1 MNEIVSGRHNALVD
15 PSLHIWGWE
24 IPVYLFLGG
33 LAAGLLVVS
42 ALLSLRNDG
51 NRSPSRPVQM
61 APFLALGAI
70 SVGMLALFL
79 DLEHKT
85 HVFRFYLAF
94 KPASPMSWGSWI
106 LLMVYPVGLLL
117 GLASLDRQA
126 RTALIGNRLTR
137 WLRLS
142 RPLEAL
148 SVRVDAWAGGI
159 ARIALATGVGL
170 GIYTGILLGALAAQP
185 LWNSPVL
192 GPLFLASG
200 ISSGGAFL
208 LLWPLSSEEHHLV
221 SRWDLW
227 AIVTEMLLLALFLI
241 GLAAGPG
248 AAQEGLRQLTSGPQA
263 SAFWVLVVL
272 GGLAA
277 PLVLKTL
284 EHQRH
289 LTPILVTPLLVLAGG
304 FALRWILVV
313 AGQASSLSPLF

>member
-1 MNEIVSGRHNALVD
+1 MNEVVSGRHNALVD

-33 LAAGLLVVS
+33 LAAGLLVLS
-42 ALLSLRNDG
+42 ALLFLRG
-51 NRSPSRPVQM
+51 GRGRVASRAMQA
-61 APFLALGAI
+61 APFLALGVL
-70 SVGMLALFL
+70 SVGIVALFL
-79 DLEHKT
+79 DLEHKS

-106 LLMVYPVGLLL
+106 LLLVYPVGLLL
-117 GLASLDRQA
+117 GMASLDEKA
-126 RTALIGNRLTR
+126 RDVVVRSRLVGT
-137 WLRLS
+137 LRLGGLVHGLFA
-142 RPLEAL
+142 RA
-148 SVRVDAWAGGI
+148 DAWAKGI
-159 ARIALATGVGL
+159 ARAAVATGASL

-200 ISSGGAFL
+200 ISSGGAL
-208 LLWPLSSEEHHLV
+208 LLLLPMSREEHRLV

-227 AIVTEMLLLALFLI
+227 AIVTEMVLLALFLI
-241 GLAAGPG
+241 GLAAGPR
-248 AAQEGLRQLTSGPQA
+248 ASQDGLRLLMSGPQA

-272 GGLAA
+272 VGLVA
-277 PLVLKTL
+277 PLTLKVI
-284 EHQRH
+284 EHRRH
-289 LTPILVTPLLVLAGG
+289 LSPILVTPLLVLAGG